1 MIQKGSTLILIPCEE
16 GWGRGSGPGES
27 QSGPVNRNRCKQAH
41 RRITVNILLTI
52 QILYLLQILYL
63 YLYLQVILFAILA
76 SLHCNQVQMQTGT
89 YVNISVKIYI
99 FISPVQQ
106 NLQIFCRVLEYWEMK
121 LQILA
126 PNNALSEKEAVNTS
140 PIFFFFI
147 LFFHISALI
156 YSLFWWRDLCHFGGQ
171 N

>member
-52 QILYLLQILYL
+52 QILYL
-63 YLYLQVILFAILA
+63 YLQAILLAILA
-76 SLHCNQVQMQTGT
+76 SVHGNQVQMQTGT
-89 YVNISVKIYI
+89 YVNISVKTCI
-99 FISPVQQ
+99 FIAPVQQ

-140 PIFFFFI
+140 PIFFSFDFF
-147 LFFHISALI
+147 LSYFST
-156 YSLFWWRDLCHFGGQ
+156 D
-171 N
+171 

>member
-52 QILYLLQILYL
+52 QILYLYL
-63 YLYLQVILFAILA
+63 YLYLQAILLAILA
-76 SLHCNQVQMQTGT
+76 SVHGNQVQMQTGT
-89 YVNISVKIYI
+89 YVNISVKTCI
-99 FISPVQQ
+99 FIAPVQQ
-106 NLQIFCRVLEYWEMK
+106 NLQIFCRVVEYWEMK

-140 PIFFFFI
+140 TIFF
-147 LFFHISALI
+147 LI
-156 YSLFWWRDLCHFGGQ
+156 
-171 N
+171 

>member
-1 MIQKGSTLILIPCEE
+1 MIQKRSTLILIPCEE

-52 QILYLLQILYL
+52 QILYLYL
-63 YLYLQVILFAILA
+63 YLYLQAILLAILA
-76 SLHCNQVQMQTGT
+76 SVHGNQVQMQTGT
-89 YVNISVKIYI
+89 YVNISVKTCI
-99 FISPVQQ
+99 FITQVQQ
-106 NLQIFCRVLEYWEMK
+106 NLQIFCRVVEYWEMK

-140 PIFFFFI
+140 PIFFSFDFF
-147 LFFHISALI
+147 LSYFST
-156 YSLFWWRDLCHFGGQ
+156 D
-171 N
+171 

>member
-52 QILYLLQILYL
+52 QILYL
-63 YLYLQVILFAILA
+63 YLYLQAILLAILA
-76 SLHCNQVQMQTGT
+76 SVHCNQVQMQTGT
-89 YVNISVKIYI
+89 YVNISVKTCI
-99 FISPVQQ
+99 FIAPVQQ
-106 NLQIFCRVLEYWEMK
+106 NLQIFCRVVEYWEMK